1 MHNVSVLFKRNNWV
15 VIKEIDQQF
24 IKSFFRRSLVS
35 STIRY
40 KISSVVTLWF
50 LIILWFWVFE
60 KNYNIECYFIIFVF
74 STFSRIVHYWVLSLQ
89 NIRILVFLV
98 LQEMFQIPWICCY
111 MLSDLIVLFLIH
123 QTHQW
128 GLGHFYLN

>member
-111 MLSDLIVLFLIH
+111 MLSDLILLFLIH

-128 GLGHFYLN
+128 GLGRFYLN